1 MSVSDKT
8 AASRQGRNGGGDR
21 PTGREESRLILDR
34 HWHLSENN
42 DEIALTELEIALFR
56 TFAAF
61 DAWQH
66 HSQVAAADESLNRT
80 DCMVLNIVRMK
91 DRAKTAAEITRLLN
105 RDDISNI
112 QYSLRKLEKLSLI
125 QIARPHKKKSKAYE
139 ATEKGRN
146 ATEMHAQLRREL
158 MTKAA
163 SQMKNWQARAE
174 DAAELLDHLRAL
186 YEHASMVVTIHK
198 GDRLDGE

>member
-1 MSVSDKT
+1 MSGSQKS
-8 AASRQGRNGGGDR
+8 AAARQGISGAADAPARQGQ
-21 PTGREESRLILDR
+21 SRLILDR

-91 DRAKTAAEITRLLN
+91 DRAKTASEITRLLN

-125 QIARPHKKKSKAYE
+125 QIARPRKQKSKAYE
-139 ATEKGRN
+139 ATEQGRD
-146 ATEMHAQLRREL
+146 ATEMHAELRREL
-158 MTKAA
+158 LTKAV
-163 SQMKNWQARAE
+163 SQMKNWQDRAE

-198 GDRLDGE
+198 GERLDGE

>member
-1 MSVSDKT
+1 MTDSGTGHRRKQG
-8 AASRQGRNGGGDR
+8 AAPARNGF
-21 PTGREESRLILDR
+21 ILDR
-34 HWHLSENN
+34 HWHLSEND

-66 HSQVAAADESLNRT
+66 HSQAAASDAPLNRT

-91 DRAKTAAEITRLLN
+91 ERPKTAAEITRLLN

-112 QYSLRKLEKLSLI
+112 QYSLRKLEKLGLI
-125 QIARPHKKKSKAYE
+125 QPGKTSRHKTKAFE
-139 ATEKGRN
+139 VTERGQD

-158 MTKAA
+158 MTKAV
-163 SQMKNWQARAE
+163 SRVKDWQARAE
-174 DAAELLDHLRAL
+174 EAAELLDHLRAL

-198 GDRLDGE
+198 GDAIDDG